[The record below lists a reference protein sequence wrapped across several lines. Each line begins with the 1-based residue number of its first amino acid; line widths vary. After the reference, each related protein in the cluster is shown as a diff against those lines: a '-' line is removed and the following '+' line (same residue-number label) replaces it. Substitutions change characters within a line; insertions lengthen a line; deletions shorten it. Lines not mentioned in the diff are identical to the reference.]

1 MAIAKGAI
9 LTIRDK
15 ALLSYVGIAR
25 YATAD
30 QVHRLF
36 FEGRSKKQTYR
47 RLAKLCAPGGGLG
60 QGACLRRLEFRR
72 SQGTGVPVWALSS
85 FGRGIA
91 GECVPYLRPPA
102 EHDIGHRF
110 LEHTLL
116 LNEVLVELVL
126 KLRAFHLAPL
136 DQLPFRWHAED
147 DETLQFTRHVG
158 PERAKAQSVLKPD
171 AILEIPARRRRL
183 FLEAETGTQSI
194 ATAHPAR
201 SGAIVVKVR
210 RYADFFGGRATS
222 ATETWYRGAFRD
234 GFTPRVVFLVH
245 SKERKTR
252 VEEAVARE
260 LTRADLALFRVY
272 AFTFTEAASALGP
285 YIVRGVLPGN
295 PSETAERFVSVSET
309 QLRQLRESYTAIAN
323 VVIAFQR
330 HVKELAS
337 KGIAVRSPPIP
348 EEAFRAMWDF
358 VQLADRPVQASP
370 PSAATGATGRGT

>member
-1 MAIAKGAI
+1 VANARGAI
-9 LTIRDK
+9 LTLRDK

-72 SQGTGVPVWALSS
+72 SEGTGVPVWALSS

-91 GECVPYLRPPA
+91 GQCVPYLRPPA
-102 EHDIGHRF
+102 AHDIGHRF

-126 KLRAFHLAPL
+126 KLRAFDIAPL
-136 DQLPFRWHAED
+136 AELPFRWHSED

-158 PERAKAQSVLKPD
+158 PERARAQSVLKPD

-194 ATAHPAR
+194 PTAHPAR

-210 RYADFFGGRATS
+210 RYADFFIGRSDRAPV
-222 ATETWYRGAFRD
+222 TWYRAAFPD
-234 GFTPRVVFLVH
+234 AFTPQVVFLVH
-245 SKERKTR
+245 SKERKAR
-252 VEEAVARE
+252 VEAAVAGE
-260 LTRADLALFRVY
+260 LTRGHQEYFKVLVL
-272 AFTFTEAASALGP
+272 TFAEAAS
-285 YIVRGVLPGN
+285 VLAP
-295 PSETAERFVSVSET
+295 FVTHGLLDSTRVPT
-309 QLRQLRESYTAIAN
+309 RQRL
-323 VVIAFQR
+323 
-330 HVKELAS
+330 
-337 KGIAVRSPPIP
+337 IAVDDAR
-348 EEAFRAMWDF
+348 MN
-358 VQLADRPVQASP
+358 QLKTSYNALATAWNAALRRRR
-370 PSAATGATGRGT
+370 ATGATGTPTPLDAVPADALKALLTFLQDIDAAGVVEAPATRAADPR

>member
-1 MAIAKGAI
+1 VAIARGAI

-72 SQGTGVPVWALSS
+72 SEGTGVPVWALSS
-85 FGRGIA
+85 YGRGIA

-102 EHDIGHRF
+102 AHDIGHRF

-126 KLRAFHLAPL
+126 KLRAFDLAPL

-158 PERAKAQSVLKPD
+158 PGHSRAPSVLKPD
-171 AILEIPARRRRL
+171 AILEIPVRKVRL

-194 ATAHPAR
+194 ATANPAR
-201 SGAIVVKVR
+201 SGAVLVKVR
-210 RYADFFGGRATS
+210 RYADFFIGRS
-222 ATETWYRGAFRD
+222 DRVPVTWYRAAFPD
-234 GFTPRVVFLVH
+234 GFTPQVVFLVH
-245 SKERKTR
+245 SKERKAR
-252 VEEAVARE
+252 VQAAVAGE
-260 LTRADLALFRVY
+260 LDAGTAHSYSSLPICSARQMRSRSA
-272 AFTFTEAASALGP
+272 AAS
-285 YIVRGVLPGN
+285 
-295 PSETAERFVSVSET
+295 ST
-309 QLRQLRESYTAIAN
+309 ESCP
-323 VVIAFQR
+323 
-330 HVKELAS
+330 HAS
-337 KGIAVRSPPIP
+337 RTWWPC
-348 EEAFRAMWDF
+348 R
-358 VQLADRPVQASP
+358 
-370 PSAATGATGRGT
+370 

>member
-1 MAIAKGAI
+1 VANARGAI
-9 LTIRDK
+9 LTLRDK

-72 SQGTGVPVWALSS
+72 SEGTGVPVWALSAY
-85 FGRGIA
+85 GRGIA

-116 LNEVLVELVL
+116 LNQVLVELVL
-126 KLRAFHLAPL
+126 SQRAFDLAPL
-136 DQLPFRWHAED
+136 AQLPFRWYAED

-158 PERAKAQSVLKPD
+158 PERARAQSVLKPD

-194 ATAHPAR
+194 ATANPTR
-201 SGAIVVKVR
+201 SGAILVKVR
-210 RYADFFGGRATS
+210 RYTDFFIGRTERVS
-222 ATETWYRGAFRD
+222 ETWYRAAFPD
-234 GFTPRVVFLVH
+234 GFTPRIVFLVH
-245 SKERKTR
+245 SKERKAR
-252 VEEAVARE
+252 VGEALRRE
-260 LTRADLALFRVY
+260 LNRMHDEYFKVLV
-272 AFTFTEAASALGP
+272 FTFAEAASALGP
-285 YIVRGVLPGN
+285 YIVRGVLPGE
-295 PSETAERFVSVSET
+295 PGETAERFVSVSEAK
-309 QLRQLRESYTAIAN
+309 LRQLRESYTAIAN

-330 HVKELAS
+330 HAKELAS
-337 KGIAVRSPPIP
+337 KGVAVRSPPIP
-348 EEAFRAMWDF
+348 EEAFRAMWEF
-358 VQLADRPVQASP
+358 VQLADPPVQASP
-370 PSAATGATGRGT
+370 PSAVAGARR

>member
-1 MAIAKGAI
+1 VAIAKGAI

-72 SQGTGVPVWALSS
+72 SEGTGVPVWALSS
-85 FGRGIA
+85 YGRGVA
-91 GECVPYLRPPA
+91 GACVPYLRPPA

-126 KLRAFHLAPL
+126 KLRAFDLAPL

-158 PERAKAQSVLKPD
+158 PGLQRAPSVLKPD
-171 AILEIPARRRRL
+171 AILEIPGRKVRL
-183 FLEAETGTQSI
+183 FLEAETGAQSI
-194 ATAHPAR
+194 ATANPAR
-201 SGAIVVKVR
+201 SGAVLVKVR
-210 RYADFFGGRATS
+210 RYADFFVGRSDRVPA
-222 ATETWYRGAFRD
+222 TWYRAAFPD
-234 GFTPRVVFLVH
+234 AFTPQVVFLVH
-245 SKERKTR
+245 SRERKAR
-252 VEEAVARE
+252 VEAAVAGE
-260 LTRADLALFRVY
+260 LTRGHQEYFKVLVLTVA
-272 AFTFTEAASALGP
+272 EAAS
-285 YIVRGVLPGN
+285 VLAP
-295 PSETAERFVSVSET
+295 FVTHGLLDPTRVPA
-309 QLRQLRESYTAIAN
+309 RQRL
-323 VVIAFQR
+323 
-330 HVKELAS
+330 
-337 KGIAVRSPPIP
+337 IAVDDARMS
-348 EEAFRAMWDF
+348 
-358 VQLADRPVQASP
+358 QLKTSYNALATAWNAALRLRR
-370 PSAATGATGRGT
+370 ATGGTGTPTPLDAVPADALKVLLTFLQDIDAAGVVEAPATRAADPR